1 MSDAT
6 SSTRNVALVGNPN
19 SGKSTLFNAL
29 TGLNQKT
36 GNFPGVTVEKHTGKV
51 RISGMANQPSQTINF
66 IDLPGTYCLYP
77 KSPDELETLVALIDR
92 NSSDFPDLILMVA
105 DASNLNRS
113 LLLCT
118 QLIDLGIPMVLAVN
132 MIDLLEDS
140 GQELKLDVLSESLGI
155 PVVSV
160 NAREKKGIREI
171 KSAILQGGKMPKS
184 TWQIPQQ
191 REALVNDLQQ
201 TFPNRKPFEAYL
213 IGANQLMLEH
223 RLPLSSTKEIL
234 AQHQVPPFQLQSED
248 SLIRYTEI
256 NRILDKAIGKLNPL
270 KAFGITN
277 RIDNVLTHPLW
288 GFITFM
294 VVLLM
299 IFQAVFSWSELPM
312 DLIDQGFILLSSWL
326 TDSLPAGSFTD
337 LLTQG
342 ILPGL
347 GGILMFIPQIA
358 ILFGFIAI
366 LEDSGYMA
374 RVSFIMDR
382 LLRRF
387 GINGRSIIPLISGVA
402 CAVPAIM
409 SARTI
414 KNTRE
419 RLITIFITPLMSC
432 SARLPVYTLLIAI
445 AIPDEGS
452 GFFNTRGLLL
462 MALYLLGFV
471 AALFSALLMKF
482 WVKTK
487 ERSIF
492 IMELPV
498 YRMPQLSVMFYTMV
512 DKVKVFV
519 LDAGKIIIA
528 ISIVLWV
535 LSSYGPG
542 NRFAELEKQYS
553 SPETIALM
561 GEAVAAEKFESEK
574 LRYSYAGYVGRAIEP
589 AIEPLGFDWKIGIAL
604 VTSFAA
610 REVFVGTMATIYG
623 AGSAD
628 EDTSSLKMRMQQ
640 DVWDGTNNKIFTFAT
655 SFALILFYAFAMQC
669 MSTLA
674 VVKRETGSWK
684 WPIIQFFWFGA
695 LAWLSAF
702 AAQQFLG

>member
-1 MSDAT
+1 MSDAS

-51 RISGMANQPSQTINF
+51 RISGINNLPAQTINF

-92 NSSDFPDLILMVA
+92 NSPDYPDLVLMVA

-118 QLIDLGIPMVLAVN
+118 QLIDLGIPMILAVN

-140 GQELKLDVLSESLGI
+140 GQELNLNVLSESFDI

-171 KSAILQGGKMPKS
+171 KAAILQGGK
-184 TWQIPQQ
+184 IPNSDWKASPQ
-191 REALVNDLQQ
+191 REVLLEQLQRA
-201 TFPNRKPFEAYL
+201 FPDRKPFETYL
-213 IGANQLMLEH
+213 IGANQLMLED
-223 RLPLSSTKEIL
+223 RLPLNSTKEIL
-234 AQHQVPPFQLQSED
+234 ASHQVPPFQLQSED
-248 SLIRYTEI
+248 SLIRFTEI
-256 NRILDKAIGKLNPL
+256 NRILEKSIGKLNPL

-277 RIDNVLTHPLW
+277 RIDSVLTHPVW
-288 GFITFM
+288 GFVTFM

-312 DLIDQGFILLSSWL
+312 DLIDSGFVWLGDQLSK
-326 TDSLPAGSFTD
+326 SLPAGSFTN

-358 ILFGFIAI
+358 ILFAFIAV

-471 AALFSALLMKF
+471 AALLSALLMKF

-498 YRMPQLSVMFYTMV
+498 YRMPQLSVMLYTMV

-542 NRFAELEKQYS
+542 NKFAELEKQYT
-553 SPETIALM
+553 SPETIASM
-561 GEAVAAEKFESEK
+561 GETAASEKFESEK

-640 DVWDGTNNKIFTFAT
+640 DVWDGTGNKIFTFAT

>member
-1 MSDAT
+1 MSDAS

-132 MIDLLEDS
+132 MIDLLEES

-184 TWQIPQQ
+184 TWQIPSQ
-191 REALVNDLQQ
+191 REALVNDLVQ

-387 GINGRSIIPLISGVA
+387 GINGRSVIPLISGVA

-445 AIPDEGS
+445 AIPDEES

-542 NRFAELEKQYS
+542 DRFAELEKQYS
-553 SPETIALM
+553 SPELIASM
-561 GEAVAAEKFESEK
+561 GESAAADKLESEK

-623 AGSAD
+623 AGSSD
-628 EDTSSLKMRMQQ
+628 EDTSTLKMRMQQ
-640 DVWDGTNNKIFTFAT
+640 DVWDGSGNKIFTFAT

>member
-1 MSDAT
+1 
-6 SSTRNVALVGNPN
+6 
-19 SGKSTLFNAL
+19 
-29 TGLNQKT
+29 
-36 GNFPGVTVEKHTGKV
+36 
-51 RISGMANQPSQTINF
+51 
-66 IDLPGTYCLYP
+66 
-77 KSPDELETLVALIDR
+77 
-92 NSSDFPDLILMVA
+92 
-105 DASNLNRS
+105 
-113 LLLCT
+113 
-118 QLIDLGIPMVLAVN
+118 
-132 MIDLLEDS
+132 
-140 GQELKLDVLSESLGI
+140 
-155 PVVSV
+155 
-160 NAREKKGIREI
+160 
-171 KSAILQGGKMPKS
+171 
-184 TWQIPQQ
+184 
-191 REALVNDLQQ
+191 
-201 TFPNRKPFEAYL
+201 
-213 IGANQLMLEH
+213 
-223 RLPLSSTKEIL
+223 
-234 AQHQVPPFQLQSED
+234 
-248 SLIRYTEI
+248 
-256 NRILDKAIGKLNPL
+256 
-270 KAFGITN
+270 
-277 RIDNVLTHPLW
+277 
-288 GFITFM
+288 
-294 VVLLM
+294 
-299 IFQAVFSWSELPM
+299 M
-312 DLIDQGFILLSSWL
+312 DLIDQGFILLSSWH

-387 GINGRSIIPLISGVA
+387 GINGRSVIPLISGVA

-445 AIPDEGS
+445 AVPDEES

-542 NRFAELEKQYS
+542 DRFAELEKQYS
-553 SPETIALM
+553 SPELIASM
-561 GEAVAAEKFESEK
+561 GESAAADKLDSEK
-574 LRYSYAGYVGRAIEP
+574 LRYSCAGYVGRAIEP

-623 AGSAD
+623 AGSSD
-628 EDTSSLKMRMQQ
+628 EDTSTLKMRMQQ
-640 DVWDGTNNKIFTFAT
+640 DVWDGSGNKIFTFAT

>member
-1 MSDAT
+1 MLD
-6 SSTRNVALVGNPN
+6 SSSKAFNVALVGNPN

-36 GNFPGVTVEKHTGKV
+36 GNFPGVTVEKRTGKV
-51 RISGMANQPSQTINF
+51 RVSGSVGQTARTINF

-77 KSPDELETLVALIDR
+77 KSPDELETLVALLDR
-92 NSSDFPDLILMVA
+92 SSTDYPDLILMVA

-118 QLIDLGIPMVLAVN
+118 QLIDLGVPVVLAVN
-132 MIDLLEDS
+132 MIDLLEGS
-140 GQELKLDVLSESLGI
+140 GRELKLEVLKSALGI
-155 PVVSV
+155 PVFSL

-171 KSAILQGGKMPKS
+171 KSAILQAHTTPKS
-184 TWQIPQQ
+184 TWQPAPI
-191 REALVNDLQQ
+191 RTELLNDLCIA
-201 TFPNRKPFEAYL
+201 FPERTPFEAFL
-213 IGANQLMLEH
+213 IGANQLMLED
-223 RLPLSSTKEIL
+223 RFPMPQAKGIL
-234 AQHQVPPFQLQSED
+234 EKHNVASFQLQSED
-248 SLIRYTEI
+248 SLIRYAAI
-256 NRILDKAIGKLNPL
+256 NKILESAVEKLNPL

-277 RIDNVLTHPLW
+277 RIDSVLTHPLW
-288 GFITFM
+288 GFLAFM
-294 VVLLM
+294 GVLLL

-312 DLIDQGFILLSSWL
+312 DLIDQGFILLGDQLSNA
-326 TDSLPAGSFTD
+326 LPAGSFTN

-366 LEDSGYMA
+366 LEDTGYMA

-414 KNTRE
+414 KNSRE

-445 AIPDEGS
+445 AIPDEDS
-452 GFFNTRGLLL
+452 GFFNTRGLVL
-462 MALYLLGFV
+462 MGLYLLGFL

-482 WVKTK
+482 WVKSK

-498 YRMPQLSVMFYTMV
+498 YRMPQLSVMFYTMF

-519 LDAGKIIIA
+519 LDAGKVIVA
-528 ISIVLWV
+528 ISIVLWG

-542 NRFAELEKQYS
+542 EQFSKLEQQYRNPELIAELGKEK
-553 SPETIALM
+553 
-561 GEAVAAEKFESEK
+561 AEEKLESEK
-574 LRYSYAGYVGRAIEP
+574 LRYSYAGYIGRAIEP
-589 AIEPLGFDWKIGIAL
+589 AIKPLGFDWKIGIAL

-640 DVWDGTNNKIFTFAT
+640 DVWDGTGNKIFTFAT
-655 SFALILFYAFAMQC
+655 SFALILFYAFALQC

-674 VVKRETGSWK
+674 VVRRETGSWK

-702 AAQQFLG
+702 AAQHFLS

>member
-1 MSDAT
+1 MSDA
-6 SSTRNVALVGNPN
+6 SSTTRNVALVGNPN

-51 RISGMANQPSQTINF
+51 RISGINNLPAQTINF

-171 KSAILQGGKMPKS
+171 KSVILQGGRIPDNN
-184 TWQIPQQ
+184 WQIPSQ
-191 REALVNDLQQ
+191 REALVSDLQQ
-201 TFPNRKPFEAYL
+201 TFPDRKPFEAYL
-213 IGANQLMLEH
+213 IGANQLMLEN

-277 RIDNVLTHPLW
+277 RIDSVLTHPVW
-288 GFITFM
+288 GFLTFM

-312 DLIDQGFILLSSWL
+312 DLIDQGFILLASWL
-326 TDSLPAGSFTD
+326 TETLPAGSFTD

-358 ILFGFIAI
+358 ILFAFIAI

-445 AIPDEGS
+445 AIPDEES

-462 MALYLLGFV
+462 MGLYLLGFL

-542 NRFAELEKQYS
+542 NKFEELEKQYT
-553 SPETIALM
+553 SPETIASM
-561 GEAVAAEKFESEK
+561 GETAASEKLESEK

-640 DVWDGTNNKIFTFAT
+640 DVWDGTGNKIFTFAT

>member
-1 MSDAT
+1 
-6 SSTRNVALVGNPN
+6 
-19 SGKSTLFNAL
+19 
-29 TGLNQKT
+29 
-36 GNFPGVTVEKHTGKV
+36 
-51 RISGMANQPSQTINF
+51 
-66 IDLPGTYCLYP
+66 
-77 KSPDELETLVALIDR
+77 
-92 NSSDFPDLILMVA
+92 
-105 DASNLNRS
+105 
-113 LLLCT
+113 
-118 QLIDLGIPMVLAVN
+118 
-132 MIDLLEDS
+132 
-140 GQELKLDVLSESLGI
+140 
-155 PVVSV
+155 
-160 NAREKKGIREI
+160 
-171 KSAILQGGKMPKS
+171 
-184 TWQIPQQ
+184 
-191 REALVNDLQQ
+191 
-201 TFPNRKPFEAYL
+201 
-213 IGANQLMLEH
+213 
-223 RLPLSSTKEIL
+223 
-234 AQHQVPPFQLQSED
+234 
-248 SLIRYTEI
+248 
-256 NRILDKAIGKLNPL
+256 
-270 KAFGITN
+270 
-277 RIDNVLTHPLW
+277 
-288 GFITFM
+288 
-294 VVLLM
+294 
-299 IFQAVFSWSELPM
+299 
-312 DLIDQGFILLSSWL
+312 
-326 TDSLPAGSFTD
+326 
-337 LLTQG
+337 
-342 ILPGL
+342 
-347 GGILMFIPQIA
+347 
-358 ILFGFIAI
+358 
-366 LEDSGYMA
+366 MA

-498 YRMPQLSVMFYTMV
+498 YRMPQLSVMLYTMV

-561 GEAVAAEKFESEK
+561 GEAAAVEKFESEK

>member
-1 MSDAT
+1 MSDAS

-51 RISGMANQPSQTINF
+51 RISGLANQPSQTINF

-92 NSSDFPDLILMVA
+92 NSPDFPDLILMVA

-160 NAREKKGIREI
+160 NAREKKGVREI
-171 KSAILQGGKMPKS
+171 KSAILQGGKVPKS
-184 TWQIPQQ
+184 TWQIPLQ

-201 TFPNRKPFEAYL
+201 AFPNRKPFETYL
-213 IGANQLMLEH
+213 IGANQLMLED
-223 RLPLSSTKEIL
+223 RLPLNSTKEIL

-256 NRILDKAIGKLNPL
+256 NRILEKAIGKINPL

-277 RIDNVLTHPLW
+277 RIDNLLTHPLW
-288 GFITFM
+288 GFLIFM
-294 VVLLM
+294 GVLLM

-387 GINGRSIIPLISGVA
+387 GINGRSVIPLISGVA

-445 AIPDEGS
+445 AIPDESS

-542 NRFAELEKQYS
+542 DRFAELEKQYS
-553 SPETIALM
+553 SPELIASM
-561 GEAVAAEKFESEK
+561 GESAAADKLESEK

-623 AGSAD
+623 AGSSD
-628 EDTSSLKMRMQQ
+628 EDTSTLKMRMQQ
-640 DVWDGTNNKIFTFAT
+640 DVWDGSGNKIFTFAT

>member
-1 MSDAT
+1 MSDAS

-184 TWQIPQQ
+184 TWQIPSQ
-191 REALVNDLQQ
+191 REALVNDLMQ
-201 TFPNRKPFEAYL
+201 TFPDRKPFEAYL
-213 IGANQLMLEH
+213 IGANQLMLED
-223 RLPLSSTKEIL
+223 RLPLNSTKEIL

-288 GFITFM
+288 GFIIFM

-387 GINGRSIIPLISGVA
+387 GINGRSVIPLISGVA

-542 NRFAELEKQYS
+542 DRFAELEKQYS
-553 SPETIALM
+553 SPELIASM
-561 GEAVAAEKFESEK
+561 GESAAADKLESEK

-623 AGSAD
+623 AGSSD
-628 EDTSSLKMRMQQ
+628 EDTSTLKMRMQQ
-640 DVWDGTNNKIFTFAT
+640 DVWDGSGNKIFTFAT